1 MLMRSAT
8 SSVLLVASISGCA
21 GFVVPLSMR
30 RPPAYAVAHRAAVAS
45 MSEGRDLALSS
56 AVTDVLASVDL
67 VDPSKLS
74 MEEQD
79 QSAAAAAT
87 AVALLLPGGI
97 ITTLLGAVG
106 GAYAVLRKDDIG
118 TQARTLVGKNAL
130 DLVDKAK
137 EFDREQKI
145 TEGIKAKVDDLLK

>member
-1 MLMRSAT
+1 
-8 SSVLLVASISGCA
+8 
-21 GFVVPLSMR
+21 MR

-79 QSAAAAAT
+79 QSAAAAAAAT